1 MINKIDKPQN
11 PSICLQAKNMIPK
24 TEILKKLA
32 LLRQNDPD
40 FQVFGAA
47 KQGSYGHEYGLAPV
61 ADLRLVESFEQAL
74 GRRLPE
80 DYREFILTIGN
91 GGAGPGYGFDGLS
104 YNDIGQIED
113 YKQPFDLNDFKQ
125 DGEFMKY
132 EDGTEFQGVDYSGDL
147 RKGCKFLYTEGCA
160 IDSYLILNAVEE
172 QHVGKIITFAYT
184 PIAIGRSF
192 IDDYMPWL
200 NWSVKQFEKG

>member
-1 MINKIDKPQN
+1 MLA
-11 PSICLQAKNMIPK
+11 SKNMIPK
-24 TEILKKLA
+24 TDILKKLA
-32 LLRQNDPD
+32 LLRQNDSY

-47 KQGSYGHEYGLAPV
+47 KQGSYGPGYAMAPV
-61 ADLRLVESFEQAL
+61 ADLSLVESFEQAL

-104 YNDIGQIED
+104 YNDISQIED
-113 YKQPFDLNDFKQ
+113 YKQPFDLNDFKR

-184 PIAIGRSF
+184 PLAIGRSF
-192 IDDYMPWL
+192 IDDFMPWL
-200 NWSVKQFEKG
+200 NWLVEQFEKG